1 MINDDKSYAQAV
13 GSFFVNLYNTAVN
26 NIKGN
31 SGSQSPQQPKQP
43 SNSSSQSSNKP
54 QEITIDEKDRIDRS
68 ILHPPAKPSH
78 PAGQKSLTKEGI

>member
-13 GSFFVNLYNTAVN
+13 GSFFVNLCNTAVN
-26 NIKGN
+26 NIEGN